1 MVPMNL
7 RLPVDEE
14 TPAANIVCM
23 INLDRRMKE
32 KATVPRL
39 LKLVSLE
46 MAVVKRCRLGLA
58 FHHILGI
65 AWRLRCLPRMLPTDR
80 CLSTCVLSNLGE
92 PLADEHSLL
101 SRTALWQRAR
111 AGLTLESLALLP
123 PLRPYTAAALGVVS
137 HRDTTTITLHY
148 DPSLGLEKANALM
161 QAFVRQIDTTCGGG

>member
-7 RLPVDEE
+7 RLPADDE

-23 INLDRRMKE
+23 INLDRRMNGKS
-32 KATVPRL
+32 TVPNLVKL
-39 LKLVSLE
+39 LSLE

-65 AWRLRCLPRMLPTDR
+65 ASRFRCIPRMLPTDR

-92 PLADEHSLL
+92 PLAGEQALL
-101 SRTALWQRAR
+101 SRLTRGSLPG

-123 PLRPYTAAALGVVS
+123 PLRPYTAAAMGVVS
-137 HRDTTTITLHY
+137 HGDTTTITLHY
-148 DPSLGLEKANALM
+148 DPSLGIEKAEALM
-161 QAFVRQIDTTCGGG
+161 QAFVGQIDNSVGS